1 MAGKP
6 DFCTEIS
13 FAMKMKGIQKYAL
26 RYLILT
32 SKSEGAIEDL
42 LSFRLHK
49 SLQEYKLTVARE
61 FSVPRDNHTKTNRRG
76 KGKSGKR
83 VDIAI
88 LASEGNVPVAVIEIT
103 RVAKATVA
111 ASIRESKKFG
121 LVKVKND
128 LETLRRWREARANKR
143 LSIKFYGLL
152 VVSQITRSGVGKGNV
167 EAIKSKILSLK
178 QENKLTTLDQHV
190 SDTARELKLM
200 NRGAGSA
207 SLGREDW
214 FGATVSLQWWLFSL
228 R

>member
-6 DFCTEIS
+6 DFRKEIS
-13 FAMKMKGIQKYAL
+13 LAMKEIPKRALRYL

-49 SLQEYKLTVARE
+49 SLQEYELTVARE
-61 FSVPRDNHTKTNRRG
+61 FSVPRHNHTKTNRRG

-88 LASEGNVPVAVIEIT
+88 LASEGNVPVAAIEIT

-128 LETLRRWREARANKR
+128 LETLGRWREARANKR
-143 LSIKFYGLL
+143 LSIKFFGLL

-167 EAIKSKILSLK
+167 EAVKSKILSLK
-178 QENKLTTLDQHV
+178 LPALDQQV
-190 SDTARELKLM
+190 SDTARKLKLM